1 MKTFSFE
8 SIGTSWQIEIHDE
21 ISKEKFLS
29 LKEDV
34 FIFLK
39 DFTLTYSRFEKNSLI
54 SKISKSK
61 GEFKFPKSSKE
72 LFSIYKKLYDLT
84 NGLVTPLIGDTLNS
98 LGYDENYS
106 LKPKSQVLSPQKW
119 EAMDFK
125 YPILKTKKPIILDF
139 GACGKGY
146 AIDCASKILKK
157 YKIKSF
163 LIDAGGDIYLHNIP
177 NAKIGLEN
185 PLNIK
190 QIIGISYINNLS
202 ICASA
207 LNRRKWDKYS
217 HIINPKTLKSPEDIL
232 AVWVVSKEAV
242 IADAISTALFLVEP
256 EKLQKGFDFEYL
268 ILFSN
273 QTIKKSVNFPAEIY
287 YN

>member
-54 SKISKSK
+54 SKISESK

-72 LFSIYKKLYDLT
+72 LFSIYKNLYDLT
-84 NGLVTPLIGDTLNS
+84 NRLVTPLIGDTLNS

-119 EAMDFK
+119 EVMDFK

-146 AIDCASKILKK
+146 TIDCASKILKK

-242 IADAISTALFLVEP
+242 VADAISTALFLVEP